1 MNREIIT
8 EVKLQQEKGVASVRS
23 KRADAKGMQ
32 KVTSGAKRKRS
43 NDKGKEPTGR

>member
-32 KVTSGAKRKRS
+32 D
-43 NDKGKEPTGR
+43 NKERTGR